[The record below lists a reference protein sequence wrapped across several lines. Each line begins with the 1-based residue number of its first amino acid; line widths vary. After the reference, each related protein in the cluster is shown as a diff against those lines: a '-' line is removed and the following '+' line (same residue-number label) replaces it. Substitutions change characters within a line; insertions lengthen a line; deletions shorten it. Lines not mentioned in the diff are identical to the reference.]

1 MPRIQLLAAV
11 VLALVLALAIAC
23 GGDDDGDNG
32 TPGDGAT
39 TTSAPSNGE
48 APSDGAD
55 DDGQPSTG
63 DATATPS
70 GTPAT
75 FIDDIVGWLEENYPN
90 VSPPRED
97 CTYNP
102 GTLIA
107 TCPGHGDFAV
117 DPPLSGQDITC
128 QSLLV
133 NGIPV
138 AITCT
143 SQVPL
148 QAIYYEIQ
156 R

>member
-39 TTSAPSNGE
+39 TTSTPSNGE
-48 APSDGAD
+48 TP
-55 DDGQPSTG
+55 DDGQSSTG

-75 FIDDIVGWLEENYPN
+75 LIDDIVGWLEENYPN

-97 CTYNP
+97 CIYNP
-102 GTLIA
+102 GTRIA
-107 TCPGHGDFAV
+107 TCPGHGDFSV
-117 DPPLSGQDITC
+117 DPPLAGQDITC

-133 NGIPV
+133 NGEAV

-143 SQVPL
+143 SQVPA